1 MDEQDRFDSIVG
13 LIFILLFP
21 ILGFFITGTLE
32 GAWQAFLLMFVVIIF
47 GIIVYICIFVVFL
60 PIIIPFV
67 AIQGFR
73 DKKRSQKMAERVEK
87 EHLEWKRE
95 YEQLEEAKTNLRE
108 LHLADEIDLE
118 EYKNRLVALFKSS
131 DSMRYSQIVTNE
143 YGEKVIETGIKKR
156 DVDRE
161 IISVKVAKEHDK
173 ERVALATLNLDEE
186 ELIEQTLLLF
196 KKHMEEIQTMYDD
209 LPKINHSEKYE
220 LIM

>member
-21 ILGFFITGTLE
+21 ILGFFVTGSLE

-47 GIIVYICIFVVFL
+47 GMIVYICFFVVFS
-60 PIIIPFV
+60 PIIIPFI

-73 DKKRSQKMAERVEK
+73 DKKRSQKMFEQTERR
-87 EHLEWKRE
+87 HLEWKRE
-95 YEQLEEAKTNLRE
+95 YEELEEARTNLRKS
-108 LHLADEIDLE
+108 HLADEIDLE
-118 EYKNRLVALFKSS
+118 EYEKRLITLFESS
-131 DSMRYSQIVTNE
+131 DSMLYSQIVTNE
-143 YGEKVIETGIKKR
+143 YGEKVIESGIKKT

-161 IISVKVAKEHDK
+161 IISVKLAKEQDK
-173 ERVALATLNLDEE
+173 ERAALAALNLDEE

-196 KKHMEEIQTMYDD
+196 KKHMEEIQTRFDD

-220 LIM
+220 LII